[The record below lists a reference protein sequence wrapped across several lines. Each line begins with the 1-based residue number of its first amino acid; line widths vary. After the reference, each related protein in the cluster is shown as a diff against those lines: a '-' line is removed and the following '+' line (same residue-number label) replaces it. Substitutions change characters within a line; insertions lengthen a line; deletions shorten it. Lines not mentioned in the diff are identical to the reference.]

1 VTLKYVQI
9 TPGERSAMVC
19 VGCRQGGFVTREAMV
34 VVVESA
40 GGLPGREENGAIS
53 GADGRFGL

>member
-1 VTLKYVQI
+1 
-9 TPGERSAMVC
+9 MVC